1 VFDSNGTLVSFRMRP
16 GNAGNNKYAT
26 ALIVRLVPKIKARFA
41 HAMVLVR
48 ADSGSCNTRMLDALD
63 VLGLE
68 KNSRLVAMVQSDLE
82 AVHEQV

>member
-1 VFDSNGTLVSFRMRP
+1 
-16 GNAGNNKYAT
+16 
-26 ALIVRLVPKIKARFA
+26 
-41 HAMVLVR
+41 
-48 ADSGSCNTRMLDALD
+48 MLDALD